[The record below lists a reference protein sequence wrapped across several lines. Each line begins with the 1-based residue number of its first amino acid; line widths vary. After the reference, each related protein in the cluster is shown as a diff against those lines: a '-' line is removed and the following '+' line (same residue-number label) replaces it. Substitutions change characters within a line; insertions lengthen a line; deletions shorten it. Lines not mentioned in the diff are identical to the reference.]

1 MKIYVQKY
9 GGTSVGNSERIKEV
23 AKKIVKRAKDGT
35 GLVVV
40 VSAMGD
46 STDRLI
52 ELAHNITINPPDREI
67 DMLISTGEQ
76 VSISLLAMAIDS
88 MKHPVVSLTG
98 AQVGIKTNDIHK
110 SAKILKVNS
119 KRIIEELNNGRIV
132 IVAGFQGITENNE
145 ITTLGRGGS
154 DTTAVALAAA
164 LKAEKCE
171 IYTDVD
177 GVYTA
182 DPRIVPEAKKLN
194 IISYDEMLEMASL
207 GAKVLHPRSVE
218 LAKQYNV
225 TLEVKSSFKENKGTM
240 IKEVKSMEGVLRVSG
255 ITYDKKIAKVA
266 IIGVPDKPGIAF
278 RIFSDL
284 ADNNISVDMII
295 QSVMY
300 ENVNDISF
308 TVAQDDLNKTVS
320 IIEKTAIELGARGVE
335 YDKDVAKVSVVG
347 ASINKTEVAK
357 AMFQAMSDEGIN
369 IQMIST
375 SEIKISCVINAND
388 VEKAVRAIH
397 NKFILNGI
405 NIQHHSAI

>member
-52 ELAHNITINPPDREI
+52 ELAHNITISPPDREI

>member
-9 GGTSVGNSERIKEV
+9 GGTSVGNPELIKKV

-52 ELAHNITINPPDREI
+52 DLAHDITVNPPDREI

-110 SAKILKVNS
+110 RAKILKVNS
-119 KRIIEELNNGRIV
+119 KRIIEELNNGKIV

-182 DPRIVPEAKKLN
+182 DPYIVPEAKKLDV
-194 IISYDEMLEMASL
+194 ISYDEMLEMASL

-225 TLEVKSSFKENKGTM
+225 TLEVKSSFKECKGTI
-240 IKEVKSMEGVLRVSG
+240 IKEVKSMEDVLRVSG

-278 RIFSDL
+278 KIFSDL

-300 ENVNDISF
+300 ENINDISF

-320 IIEKTAIELGARGVE
+320 IIEKRL
-335 YDKDVAKVSVVG
+335 
-347 ASINKTEVAK
+347 
-357 AMFQAMSDEGIN
+357 
-369 IQMIST
+369 
-375 SEIKISCVINAND
+375 
-388 VEKAVRAIH
+388 
-397 NKFILNGI
+397 LN
-405 NIQHHSAI
+405 